1 MDIISCQ
8 RYISDVA
15 SVAHIF
21 LCILLNIGVC
31 YVLDTL
37 LGRVEAYFMR
47 CNCHDKDFCERNGLE
62 QQRKDCPEKGCV
74 APDLAVMDIDTFGNE
89 LADASFTALEEY
101 LDGVGAADR
110 ADCLEWW
117 AIGRDFI
124 LVEIRLRLHP
134 YGCLP
139 TKLACIGYRDKTTM
153 RIHLALWAMHQ
164 NMIPKGSTF
173 NTNALK

>member
-89 LADASFTALEEY
+89 LADASFTDLEEY
-101 LDGVGAADR
+101 LERTAWNGGRLEETLFLLRFDCDSTLMDACLQNSR
-110 ADCLEWW
+110 ASVTGTRPQCGFTWLC
-117 AIGRDFI
+117 GR
-124 LVEIRLRLHP
+124 
-134 YGCLP
+134 
-139 TKLACIGYRDKTTM
+139 CIK
-153 RIHLALWAMHQ
+153 I
-164 NMIPKGSTF
+164 
-173 NTNALK
+173 